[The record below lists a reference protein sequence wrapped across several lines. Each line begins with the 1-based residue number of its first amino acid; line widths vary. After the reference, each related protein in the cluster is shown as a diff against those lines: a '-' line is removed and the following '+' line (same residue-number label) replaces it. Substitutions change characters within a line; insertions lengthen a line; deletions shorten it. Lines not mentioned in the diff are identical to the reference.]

1 MTYVKCMALMFK
13 GTSLKQQAFPPT
25 SYGHYDTAASVGFVL
40 SDSVAHSIV
49 CFNKVVLSSWSQ
61 RMWQVLWGG
70 ARGYGVGAKGYGNHE
85 SILSFPGTGVLSIS
99 HSHSAFRIP
108 HSSFPIP
115 HSPFLDPHYP
125 FPSPKSPIPV
135 PVTVAWQLNL
145 INDKIPVLGLDIV
158 ERQVVLVVVCSR
170 KNLSKRKN
178 WILYTMFQNCVSE
191 KTFLQNCIF

>member
-135 PVTVAWQLNL
+135 PNPSPQSHSPQFQSQSQSKLLDNFNISIANVWWNVYKSWSLQTMETPINLESALCFLN
-145 INDKIPVLGLDIV
+145 K
-158 ERQVVLVVVCSR
+158 S
-170 KNLSKRKN
+170 
-178 WILYTMFQNCVSE
+178 
-191 KTFLQNCIF
+191 LQ

>member
-135 PVTVAWQLNL
+135 PNPSPQSHSPQFQSQSQSKLLDNFNISIANVWWNVYKSWSLQTVETPINLESALCFLN
-145 INDKIPVLGLDIV
+145 K
-158 ERQVVLVVVCSR
+158 S
-170 KNLSKRKN
+170 
-178 WILYTMFQNCVSE
+178 
-191 KTFLQNCIF
+191 LQ